1 MSDDRE
7 PDGAVRRVVL
17 AGLVVVVMAGAALA
31 VFGLGFGDDDG
42 GGKGTTSRTSVVR
55 RAGAAVTEADNGGEV
70 TVPPNVPFV
79 LDLKG
84 SPDAPWGL
92 PAAQADTLALVGSSQ
107 ELDGSVKATFLP
119 LELTPGVVVS
129 ARRTGATTER
139 FEVTIRVGG

>member
-1 MSDDRE
+1 VSGVTKRVLF
-7 PDGAVRRVVL
+7 GSLVVL
-17 AGLVVVVMAGAALA
+17 VAFGAAFVLTRD
-31 VFGLGFGDDDG
+31 GDDG
-42 GGKGTTSRTSVVR
+42 GGKATTSRTSVVR
-55 RAGAAVTEADNGGEV
+55 RAGAAVTEADNGGQV
-70 TVPPNVPFV
+70 TVAPNAPFV

-92 PAAQADTLALVGSSQ
+92 PEVQADTLALVGSSQ

-129 ARRTGATTER
+129 AQRSGATTER